1 MAKDFDPNIGKA
13 TQFSS
18 GEEAAEN
25 GRKGGNARSRKLKE
39 RKTLRELVEAF
50 GDLDV
55 SSKTRSQMKELQIP
69 DELIMRKMQPV
80 VALYNKANKGD
91 VAAFNAIRDIIGEKP
106 VDETK
111 VTGSVQTDISIELID
126 SGSKPVEDES
136 AIDLRRQQ
144 EEQLP

>member
-1 MAKDFDPNIGKA
+1 MAHNEDNLIPANKRTEEELRRMTRNGGLASVKA
-13 TQFSS
+13 RR
-18 GEEAAEN
+18 E
-25 GRKGGNARSRKLKE
+25 KKK
-39 RKTLRELVEAF
+39 LREMVEIF
-50 GDLDV
+50 GSLKVDKKNSRLMEDLGIDEEYHTRFMQGVV
-55 SSKTRSQMKELQIP
+55 SLFS
-69 DELIMRKMQPV
+69 
-80 VALYNKANKGD
+80 KANKGD

-126 SGSKPVEDES
+126 SGSKPVEDEG

>member
-1 MAKDFDPNIGKA
+1 MAHNEDNLIPANKRTEEELRKMTRNGGLASVKA
-13 TQFSS
+13 RR
-18 GEEAAEN
+18 E
-25 GRKGGNARSRKLKE
+25 KKK
-39 RKTLRELVEAF
+39 LREMVEIF
-50 GDLDV
+50 GSLKVDKKNSRLMEDLGIDKEYHTRFMQGVV
-55 SSKTRSQMKELQIP
+55 SLFS
-69 DELIMRKMQPV
+69 
-80 VALYNKANKGD
+80 KANKGD

>member
-1 MAKDFDPNIGKA
+1 MAHNEDNLIPANKRTEEELRKMTRNGGLASVKA
-13 TQFSS
+13 RR
-18 GEEAAEN
+18 E
-25 GRKGGNARSRKLKE
+25 KKK
-39 RKTLRELVEAF
+39 LREMVEIF
-50 GDLDV
+50 GSLKVDKRNSRLMEDLGIDEEYHTRFMQGVV
-55 SSKTRSQMKELQIP
+55 SLFS
-69 DELIMRKMQPV
+69 
-80 VALYNKANKGD
+80 KANKGD

-126 SGSKPVEDES
+126 SGSKPVEDEG

>member
-1 MAKDFDPNIGKA
+1 MAHNEDNLIPANKRTEEELRQMTRNGGLASVKA
-13 TQFSS
+13 RR
-18 GEEAAEN
+18 E
-25 GRKGGNARSRKLKE
+25 KKK
-39 RKTLRELVEAF
+39 LREMVEIF
-50 GDLDV
+50 GSLKVDKKNSRLMEELGIDKEYHTRFMQGVV
-55 SSKTRSQMKELQIP
+55 SLFS
-69 DELIMRKMQPV
+69 
-80 VALYNKANKGD
+80 KANKGD

>member
-1 MAKDFDPNIGKA
+1 MAHNEDNLIPV
-13 TQFSS
+13 SS
-18 GEEAAEN
+18 RTSEELREMT
-25 GRKGGNARSRKLKE
+25 RKGGLASVKARREKK
-39 RKTLRELVEAF
+39 KLREMVEIF
-50 GDLDV
+50 GSLKVDKKNSRLMEDLGIDEEYHTRFMQGVV
-55 SSKTRSQMKELQIP
+55 SLFS
-69 DELIMRKMQPV
+69 
-80 VALYNKANKGD
+80 KANKGD

>member
-1 MAKDFDPNIGKA
+1 MAHNEDNLIPANKRTEEELRKMTRNGGLASVKA
-13 TQFSS
+13 RR
-18 GEEAAEN
+18 E
-25 GRKGGNARSRKLKE
+25 KKK
-39 RKTLRELVEAF
+39 LREMVEIF
-50 GDLDV
+50 GSLKVDKKNSRLMEDLGIDEEYHTRFMQGVV
-55 SSKTRSQMKELQIP
+55 SLFS
-69 DELIMRKMQPV
+69 
-80 VALYNKANKGD
+80 KANKGD

>member
-1 MAKDFDPNIGKA
+1 M
-13 TQFSS
+13 T
-18 GEEAAEN
+18 
-25 GRKGGNARSRKLKE
+25 RKGGLASVKARREKK
-39 RKTLRELVEAF
+39 KLREMVEIF
-50 GDLDV
+50 GSLKVDKKNSRLMEDLGIDEEYHTRFMQGVV
-55 SSKTRSQMKELQIP
+55 SLFS
-69 DELIMRKMQPV
+69 
-80 VALYNKANKGD
+80 KANKGD

-126 SGSKPVEDES
+126 SGSKPVEDEG

>member
-1 MAKDFDPNIGKA
+1 MAHNEDNLIPANKRTEEELRQMTRNGGLASVKA
-13 TQFSS
+13 RR
-18 GEEAAEN
+18 E
-25 GRKGGNARSRKLKE
+25 KKK
-39 RKTLRELVEAF
+39 LREMVEIF
-50 GDLDV
+50 GSLKVDKKNSRLMDDLGIDEEYHTRFMQGVV
-55 SSKTRSQMKELQIP
+55 SLFS
-69 DELIMRKMQPV
+69 
-80 VALYNKANKGD
+80 KANKGD

-126 SGSKPVEDES
+126 SGSKPVEDEG

>member
-1 MAKDFDPNIGKA
+1 MAHNEDNLIPANKRTEEELRKMTRNGGLASVKA
-13 TQFSS
+13 RR
-18 GEEAAEN
+18 E
-25 GRKGGNARSRKLKE
+25 KKK
-39 RKTLRELVEAF
+39 LREMVEIF
-50 GDLDV
+50 GSLKVDKRNSRLMEDLGIDKEYHTRFMQGVV
-55 SSKTRSQMKELQIP
+55 SLFS
-69 DELIMRKMQPV
+69 
-80 VALYNKANKGD
+80 KANKGD

-126 SGSKPVEDES
+126 SGSKPVEDEG

>member
-1 MAKDFDPNIGKA
+1 MAHNEDNLIPANKRTEEELRQMTRNGGLASVKA
-13 TQFSS
+13 RR
-18 GEEAAEN
+18 E
-25 GRKGGNARSRKLKE
+25 KKK
-39 RKTLRELVEAF
+39 LREMVEIF
-50 GDLDV
+50 GSLKVDKKNSRLMEDLGIDEEYHTRFMQGVV
-55 SSKTRSQMKELQIP
+55 SLFS
-69 DELIMRKMQPV
+69 
-80 VALYNKANKGD
+80 KANKGD

-126 SGSKPVEDES
+126 SGSKPVEDEG

>member
-1 MAKDFDPNIGKA
+1 MAHNEDNLIPV
-13 TQFSS
+13 SS
-18 GEEAAEN
+18 RTSEELREMT
-25 GRKGGNARSRKLKE
+25 RKGGLASVKARREKK
-39 RKTLRELVEAF
+39 KLREMVEIF
-50 GDLDV
+50 GSLKVDKKNSRLMEDLGIDEEYHTRFMQGVV
-55 SSKTRSQMKELQIP
+55 SLFS
-69 DELIMRKMQPV
+69 
-80 VALYNKANKGD
+80 KANKGD

-144 EEQLP
+144 DEQLP

>member
-1 MAKDFDPNIGKA
+1 MAHNEDNLIPV
-13 TQFSS
+13 SS
-18 GEEAAEN
+18 RTSEELREMT
-25 GRKGGNARSRKLKE
+25 RKGGLASVKARREKK
-39 RKTLRELVEAF
+39 KLREMVEIF
-50 GDLDV
+50 GSLKVDKKNSRLMEDLGIDKEYHTRFMQGVV
-55 SSKTRSQMKELQIP
+55 SLFS
-69 DELIMRKMQPV
+69 
-80 VALYNKANKGD
+80 KANKGD

>member
-1 MAKDFDPNIGKA
+1 MAHNEDNLIPANKRTEEELRKMTRNGGLASVKA
-13 TQFSS
+13 RR
-18 GEEAAEN
+18 E
-25 GRKGGNARSRKLKE
+25 KKK
-39 RKTLRELVEAF
+39 LREMVEIF
-50 GDLDV
+50 GSLKVDKKNSRLMEDLGIDEEYHTRFMQGVV
-55 SSKTRSQMKELQIP
+55 SLFS
-69 DELIMRKMQPV
+69 
-80 VALYNKANKGD
+80 KANKGD

-111 VTGSVQTDISIELID
+111 VMGSVQTDISIELID

>member
-1 MAKDFDPNIGKA
+1 MAHNEDNLIPANKRTEEELRKMTRNGGLASVKA
-13 TQFSS
+13 RR
-18 GEEAAEN
+18 E
-25 GRKGGNARSRKLKE
+25 KKK
-39 RKTLRELVEAF
+39 LREMVEIF
-50 GDLDV
+50 GSLKVDKRNSKLMEDLGIDEEYHTRFMQGVV
-55 SSKTRSQMKELQIP
+55 SLFS
-69 DELIMRKMQPV
+69 
-80 VALYNKANKGD
+80 KANKGD

-126 SGSKPVEDES
+126 SGSKPVEDEG

>member
-1 MAKDFDPNIGKA
+1 MGNEKNLIPNTERTPEELREITKKGGKA
-13 TQFSS
+13 S
-18 GEEAAEN
+18 GE
-25 GRKGGNARSRKLKE
+25 ARRAK
-39 RKTLRELVEAF
+39 KTLRELVEIF
-50 GDLDV
+50 GSLGVNSDTKKLMQQLGIPEDLW
-55 SSKTRSQMKELQIP
+55 T
-69 DELIMRKMQPV
+69 RKMQPV
-80 VALYNKANKGD
+80 VALFNKANKGD

-126 SGSKPVEDES
+126 SGSKPVEDEG

>member
-1 MAKDFDPNIGKA
+1 MPKGRKENLIHPADRA
-13 TQFSS
+13 S
-18 GEEAAEN
+18 EELREMT
-25 GRKGGNARSRKLKE
+25 RKGGIASGEARRKK
-39 RKTLRELVEAF
+39 KTLREMVKAF
-50 GDLDV
+50 GELGVDD
-55 SSKTRSQMKELQIP
+55 RS
-69 DELIMRKMQPV
+69 DRKMSELGIPEDMRVRYMQGV
-80 VALYNKANKGD
+80 VSLFNKANKGD

>member
-1 MAKDFDPNIGKA
+1 MAHNEDNLIPANKRTEEELRKMTRNGGLASVKA
-13 TQFSS
+13 RR
-18 GEEAAEN
+18 E
-25 GRKGGNARSRKLKE
+25 KKK
-39 RKTLRELVEAF
+39 LREMVEIF
-50 GDLDV
+50 GSLKVDKKNSRLMEDLGIDEEYHTRFMQGVV
-55 SSKTRSQMKELQIP
+55 SLFS
-69 DELIMRKMQPV
+69 
-80 VALYNKANKGD
+80 KANKGD

-126 SGSKPVEDES
+126 SGSKPVEDEG

>member
-1 MAKDFDPNIGKA
+1 MAHNEDNLIPANKRTEEELRQMTRNGGLASVKA
-13 TQFSS
+13 RR
-18 GEEAAEN
+18 E
-25 GRKGGNARSRKLKE
+25 KKK
-39 RKTLRELVEAF
+39 LREMVEIF
-50 GDLDV
+50 GSLKVDKRNSRLMEDLGIDEEYHTRFMQGVV
-55 SSKTRSQMKELQIP
+55 SLFS
-69 DELIMRKMQPV
+69 
-80 VALYNKANKGD
+80 KANKGD

-126 SGSKPVEDES
+126 SGSKPVEDEG

>member
-1 MAKDFDPNIGKA
+1 MAHNEDNLIPV
-13 TQFSS
+13 SS
-18 GEEAAEN
+18 RTSEELREMT
-25 GRKGGNARSRKLKE
+25 RKGGLASVKARREKK
-39 RKTLRELVEAF
+39 KLREMVEIF
-50 GDLDV
+50 GSLKVDKRNSKLMEDLGIDEEYHTRFMQGVV
-55 SSKTRSQMKELQIP
+55 SLFS
-69 DELIMRKMQPV
+69 
-80 VALYNKANKGD
+80 KANKGD

-126 SGSKPVEDES
+126 SGSKPVEDEG

>member
-1 MAKDFDPNIGKA
+1 MAHNEDNLIPANKRTEEELRQMTRNGGLASVKA
-13 TQFSS
+13 RR
-18 GEEAAEN
+18 E
-25 GRKGGNARSRKLKE
+25 KKK
-39 RKTLRELVEAF
+39 LREMVEIF
-50 GDLDV
+50 GSLKVDKRNSKLMEDLGIDEEYHTRFMQGVV
-55 SSKTRSQMKELQIP
+55 SLFS
-69 DELIMRKMQPV
+69 
-80 VALYNKANKGD
+80 KANKGD

-126 SGSKPVEDES
+126 SGSKPVEDEG

>member
-1 MAKDFDPNIGKA
+1 MAHNEDNLIPV
-13 TQFSS
+13 SS
-18 GEEAAEN
+18 RTSEELREMT
-25 GRKGGNARSRKLKE
+25 RKGGLASVKARREKK
-39 RKTLRELVEAF
+39 KLREMVEIF
-50 GDLDV
+50 GSLKVDKKNSRLMEDLGIDEEYHTRFMQGVV
-55 SSKTRSQMKELQIP
+55 SLFS
-69 DELIMRKMQPV
+69 
-80 VALYNKANKGD
+80 KANKGD

-126 SGSKPVEDES
+126 SGSKPVEDEG

>member
-1 MAKDFDPNIGKA
+1 MAHNEDNLIPV
-13 TQFSS
+13 SS
-18 GEEAAEN
+18 RTSEELREMT
-25 GRKGGNARSRKLKE
+25 RKGGLASVKARREKK
-39 RKTLRELVEAF
+39 KLREMVEIF
-50 GDLDV
+50 GSLKVDKRNSRLMEDLGIDEEYHTRFMQGVV
-55 SSKTRSQMKELQIP
+55 SLFS
-69 DELIMRKMQPV
+69 
-80 VALYNKANKGD
+80 KANKGD

-126 SGSKPVEDES
+126 SGSKPVEDEG